1 MKRFEAEARALKPD
15 GFDSWYGELR
25 LLANSEGLWAAV
37 GMLWFSPAECCAYLQ
52 TIPGAWALLET
63 EARYTD
69 RERYREGV
77 HVGRRV
83 GV

>member
-1 MKRFEAEARALKPD
+1 MTRFEHEPRAFKPD
-15 GFDSWYGELR
+15 GFDDWYGELR

-37 GMLWFSPAECCAYLQ
+37 GMLWYSPAECCAFLQ
-52 TIPGAWALLET
+52 TIPGAWALLEA

-69 RERYREGV
+69 RERYSTGV
-77 HVGRRV
+77 RLGRGV